1 MILMKNRLMFFEKA
15 ILEMSSLREKLYKNV
30 VLKEQIWNA
39 IFENTFPENIFWK
52 FSKCI
57 FEEEIFKQKLK
68 YIFDGGISEIYS
80 VRQQV
85 LFIYLFFEGE
95 QFWKYNFCKCNFE
108 NAFFKGEI
116 FENILIN
123 T

>member
-15 ILEMSSLREKLYKNV
+15 ILEMSSLREKLCKNV

-39 IFENTFPENIFWK
+39 IFENTFPENIFGK

-68 YIFDGGISEIYS
+68 YIFDGGISKIYS
-80 VRQQV
+80 ERQQF
-85 LFIYLFFEGE
+85 LFIYLFIYFLRES
-95 QFWKYNFCKCNFE
+95 NFE
-108 NAFFKGEI
+108 NITFVSAILQMHFLREKFLKI
-116 FENILIN
+116 FW
-123 T
+123 

>member
-1 MILMKNRLMFFEKA
+1 MYFF
-15 ILEMSSLREKLYKNV
+15 RE
-30 VLKEQIWNA
+30 Q
-39 IFENTFPENIFWK
+39 

-68 YIFDGGISEIYS
+68 YIFDGGISKIYS

-85 LFIYLFFEGE
+85 LFIYLFIYFFEGE

-108 NAFFKGEI
+108 YASFKEEI

>member
-15 ILEMSSLREKLYKNV
+15 ILEMSSLREKLCKNV

-39 IFENTFPENIFWK
+39 IFENTFSENIFWK

-68 YIFDGGISEIYS
+68 YIFDGGISKIYS

-85 LFIYLFFEGE
+85 LFIYLFFFLRES
-95 QFWKYNFCKCNFE
+95 NFE
-108 NAFFKGEI
+108 NITFVSAILNMHLLRKKFLKI
-116 FENILIN
+116 FW
-123 T
+123 